1 VNLKS
6 LNTYRKLFSHIFLS
20 LLTVIYLLCPN
31 ASSPI
36 ELTYDDDNTS
46 LTQKSSTDSLFYA
59 TVSVN
64 GDTASQSISYVK
76 RDQQIL
82 IDADLFCDLV
92 GGQYYPIGQ
101 NFGLT
106 VQYGKIIS
114 FAYVNFQQGFVA
126 LQMVDMLPPAEA
138 VNNTVLAPL
147 NFLADAIAGEVSFI
161 EANQHLQITVLAPSE
176 IGDIIP
182 KAKTLAD
189 ALSLQNYTIQQGGID
204 LVNAIHLYVAGYQAD
219 CNGNNANYPYLMT
232 QTPPCPDEAAAS
244 SIPMF
249 YMMRPDEAFVLIGRT
264 PLPCTYYSYRS
275 YLFSR
280 YYEDEMP
287 HRTKIYASLG
297 DTQSRYNMSE
307 GHVIPDSFNRFFML
321 ISTADQNISD
331 AIRSAALAS
340 GISENDIYMDVIPSD
355 IVRLGLDEQAD
366 YFNFFHRAVL
376 FNDPIDEDQYTTHP
390 PLEFLRITPNVAA
403 APNYI
408 PTPTLRQRGTGTTEF
423 HLNDGLEQL
432 KQQIMNQ
439 YSAAYDAIDLT
450 SYQWLPEGYEA
461 IETRMNVRGETRDA
475 LYLRTPFFE
484 FQERDIIVV
493 FGVNHAKTG
502 KATYCNINCIGVPM
516 LNGLGGVSNRE
527 FQGTARQFLTDPIL
541 ADSFYVWKF
550 ARTQIDSQTFVIP
563 PDVNNDYTGLDY
575 GAIAGML
582 FRLYVEPPTKV
593 GPAASEVIMDRA
605 ILFRPKENGLQE
617 KQFWFDD
624 SLRTYIVYE
633 PELSPNP
640 NGYPLVIGLHGTGA
654 TGYQFMGT
662 ASLVQKAT
670 DEQFIVACPNALH
683 HHHSEYFNAGD
694 GYEELTAGTDD
705 LGFISAVIDRMIMNY
720 PIDTTRIYAM
730 GFSNG
735 SMMSYRVAAE
745 LSFRIAAIGV
755 SSGQMVYEYCDP
767 EFPVPIIHFHGLSD
781 WLVDYEGC
789 GDSIL
794 VVPPVDTVIAKW
806 RGINDCSPIPD
817 TIYNENGIL
826 GKKWTS
832 ASGKADIELYTIE
845 DQEHEWPR
853 TSTLGIS
860 ATDVIWDFLKLQSRN
875 RVTSIDEDDVHSSPK
890 NFILQQ
896 NYPNPFNP
904 STTIEF
910 ALPQSAFVTLK
921 VYNLLGEE
929 VATLVAE
936 KRAAGVHRFNWDAK
950 GLASGVYLYRL
961 EAGDPSTISGQG
973 FVQVKKLILMR

>member
-1 VNLKS
+1 MNLIS
-6 LNTYRKLFSHIFLS
+6 LIPRRKLHSPIFLS
-20 LLTVIYLLCPN
+20 LITVMVILCSNLFSHN
-31 ASSPI
+31 AR
-36 ELTYDDDNTS
+36 TYVEDNTNS
-46 LTQKSSTDSLFYA
+46 IPKNSTDSLFYA

-64 GDTASQSISYVK
+64 GDTSNQSICYVK

-82 IDADLFCDLV
+82 VDADLFFDLV
-92 GGQYYPIGQ
+92 GGQYFSIGQ

-114 FAYVNFQQGFVA
+114 FAYVNYQQGFVA
-126 LQMVDMLPPAEA
+126 LKMVDMLPPAEA
-138 VNNTVLAPL
+138 VNNTVMAPL
-147 NFLADAIAGEVSFI
+147 NFLADAIAGTVNFI
-161 EANQHLQITVLAPSE
+161 AANQHLEITTPAPAE
-176 IGDIIP
+176 IGDVIP
-182 KAKTLAD
+182 EAKTLAD
-189 ALSLQNYTIQQGGID
+189 ALTQQNYTIRQGAID
-204 LVNAIHLYVAGYQAD
+204 LLNAIHLYVAGYQSD

-232 QTPPCPDEAAAS
+232 QTPPCPDVTAAAS
-244 SIPMF
+244 IPLF
-249 YMMRPDEAFVLIGRT
+249 YTMRPDEAFVLIGRT

-275 YLFSR
+275 YLYSR
-280 YYEDEMP
+280 YFEDETP

-307 GHVIPDSFNRFFML
+307 GHDVPDSFNRFFMV
-321 ISTADQNISD
+321 ISAADQNITN

-340 GISENDIYMDVIPSD
+340 GISENDIYVDVIPSD

-376 FNDPIDEDQYTTHP
+376 FNDPAEEDQYTTNP

-403 APNYI
+403 TPNYI

-439 YSAAYDAIDLT
+439 YSAAYDTIDLT

-461 IETRMNVRGETRDA
+461 IEIRKNVRGETRDA

-484 FQERDIIVV
+484 FQEHDIIVV

-527 FQGTARQFLTDPIL
+527 FQGTAQQFLTDPIL

-575 GAIAGML
+575 GATAGML

-605 ILFRPKENGLQE
+605 ILFRPKETGLQE
-617 KQFWFDD
+617 KQFMFDD
-624 SLRTYIVYE
+624 SLRTYIVYK
-633 PELSPNP
+633 PELAPNP

-694 GYEELTAGTDD
+694 GYEELTDGTDD

-745 LSFRIAAIGV
+745 LSHRIAAIGV

-767 EFPVPIIHFHGLSD
+767 EFPVPLIHFHGLSD

-794 VVPPVDTVIAKW
+794 VVPPVDTVMAIWRRINGCSLIA
-806 RGINDCSPIPD
+806 D
-817 TIYNENGIL
+817 TIYSDGGIL

-832 ASGKADIELYTIE
+832 ASGKSDIVLYTIQ

-860 ATDVIWDFLKLQSRN
+860 ATGVIWDFLKLHSRSG
-875 RVTSIDEDDVHSSPK
+875 VTNIEKDDVHSNPM
-890 NFILQQ
+890 NFVLYQ

-904 STTIEF
+904 STSIEF

-921 VYNLLGEE
+921 IYNLLGEA
-929 VATLVAE
+929 VAALIAE
-936 KRAAGVHRFNWDAK
+936 QRETGIHKLNWDAS

-961 EAGDPSTISGQG
+961 EAGE
-973 FVQVKKLILMR
+973 FVQTKKLILMR